1 MERRKRVQVKLDKPI
16 SGEPKW
22 DWMLSFRMPLNFKN
36 WKLGNPHVGKG
47 FLKRMLKKLKIE
59 L

>member
-1 MERRKRVQVKLDKPI
+1 MEFKKPNN
-16 SGEPKW
+16 GEPKW
-22 DWMLSFRMPLNFKN
+22 DWMFSFNTPLNFKK